1 MVQCCSS
8 ACNQDG
14 SRPAFAMCR
23 RPPGVCRSLQLH
35 SRRLSCLPRT
45 GAHGTSRARAQLVR
59 RWRLGSLAPAR
70 AGALHCHHHSVRTL
84 AAGPCETLVSGD
96 AAGGLA
102 LWTV

>member
-1 MVQCCSS
+1 MLRC
-8 ACNQDG
+8 A
-14 SRPAFAMCR
+14 
-23 RPPGVCRSLQLH
+23 PPQRRSLT
-35 SRRLSCLPRT
+35 C
-45 GAHGTSRARAQLVR
+45 GVRAQLVR

-84 AAGPCETLVSGD
+84 GAGPCEVLVSGD

>member
-1 MVQCCSS
+1 M
-8 ACNQDG
+8 
-14 SRPAFAMCR
+14 RP
-23 RPPGVCRSLQLH
+23 
-35 SRRLSCLPRT
+35 
-45 GAHGTSRARAQLVR
+45 QLVR

-102 LWTV
+102 IWTV

>member
-1 MVQCCSS
+1 MYLPRS
-8 ACNQDG
+8 A
-14 SRPAFAMCR
+14 SRPADVRCR
-23 RPPGVCRSLQLH
+23 IFDFGMSRVACSGAQGYLLSPCRVRP
-35 SRRLSCLPRT
+35 
-45 GAHGTSRARAQLVR
+45 QLVR

-102 LWTV
+102 MWTV

>member
-1 MVQCCSS
+1 MLAASVGLSALCARVRRAGEQEVDDSCS
-8 ACNQDG
+8 
-14 SRPAFAMCR
+14 
-23 RPPGVCRSLQLH
+23 PPSVIVMETEAAAS
-35 SRRLSCLPRT
+35 
-45 GAHGTSRARAQLVR
+45 RAQLVR

-70 AGALHCHHHSVRTL
+70 APALHCHHHSVRTL